1 MLRWKRHRLC
11 DAGHSVQLT
20 LTRDTWLQA
29 TLTGSY
35 NYGKRARSQENT
47 NITAILTSCFTKGY
61 AALGVTC
68 IYGKSARDDYKYD

>member
-35 NYGKRARSQENT
+35 NYGKESEKPGKHKHNSYFNILFYKGIRS
-47 NITAILTSCFTKGY
+47 AWSYLY
-61 AALGVTC
+61 L
-68 IYGKSARDDYKYD
+68 R